1 VWRRYGVRMAVSI
14 SVGLSDQLD
23 PIEAFALAAGEAA
36 DRLDGSCDLALIFV
50 GAPHLGHAKAILSAV
65 HERLEPGS
73 LIGCGAGGVLGAGRE
88 LETGPGAAVWA
99 MSAPDA
105 RIVTHHLESERGEDG
120 FALSGLP
127 EPDALGDVLFVLAD
141 PYTFSAE
148 ALLETLHVVR
158 PGLPVL
164 GGLAS
169 AAAAGSASL
178 FRDGEVLDGGAVA
191 VGLGGVGVIPCVSQ
205 GATPIGPEMT
215 ITAAKGNVI
224 SELASKPAI
233 ERLREA
239 LAELDPR
246 QQTLAAQG
254 LMLGIVIDE
263 NQPDYERGDF
273 LVRPIVGAEPDGG
286 GVAIGEHVRV
296 GQTVRMHVRDGAT
309 ADEDLRA
316 ALQAQ
321 ALALGDEGAAG
332 ALLFTCNGRGS
343 HMFDVPDHDATAI
356 EDALGVPAAGFFC
369 AGEIGPVGTRNFVHG
384 FSATVAVFA

>member
-1 VWRRYGVRMAVSI
+1 MAVSV
-14 SVGLSDQLD
+14 SVGLSDELD
-23 PIEAFALAAGEAA
+23 PIEAFGLAAGDAA
-36 DRLDGSCDLALIFV
+36 DRLDGSCDLAVIFA
-50 GAPHLGHAKAILSAV
+50 GAPHLAHAKAILSAV
-65 HERLEPGS
+65 HERLEPRS

-99 MSAPDA
+99 MSAPEA
-105 RIVTHHLESERGEDG
+105 RIVTHHLEAERGEDG

-127 EPDALGDVLFVLAD
+127 EPEELGDVLFVLAD

-148 ALLETLHVVR
+148 ALLETLHTVR
-158 PGLPVL
+158 PGMPVL

-178 FRDGEVLDGGAVA
+178 FRDDEVLDAGAVA
-191 VGLGGVGVIPCVSQ
+191 VGLSGVGVIPCVSQ

-215 ITAAKGNVI
+215 ITAANGNVI

-239 LAELDPR
+239 LGELDPR
-246 QQTLAAQG
+246 MQTLAAQG

-263 NQPDYERGDF
+263 NQPAYERGDF
-273 LVRPIVGAEPDGG
+273 LVRPILGADPDGG
-286 GVAIGEHVRV
+286 SVAIGEHVRV

-369 AGEIGPVGTRNFVHG
+369 AGEIGPVGGRNFLHG
-384 FSATVAVFA
+384 FTATIAVFPRAG